1 MAFKMK
7 SGNKPGFK
15 SMGSSPAKKELIGN
29 QANLPEHLKAKID
42 AAPGKMYDSP
52 GKMYDSP
59 AKQRST
65 KGGEGKD
72 QDKIFDKNGKHVGNY
87 VNGKKVMKSTTSAH
101 GQLSDAKREFE
112 QDKKDAKRKKS
123 PAKQKVDPDAPGTPG
138 TPGYEPPVKRS
149 DLDAKGKATWDAHRA
164 KTKEKKMLKT
174 IDKIS
179 DEGWDK
185 QAKPIPKKKPNL
197 KENKDPMPSKKKA
210 RKQPT
215 YEGTDEFRSVKDIP
229 KKEFKKRVGK
239 TTPTKQTKSKDPKPN
254 FQIHSKEVN
263 LAKKS
268 GFGPA
273 TAFGGVKNPEL
284 VKNKKK
290 AFSKK
295 VMTDGKKT
303 QVVYKGKEL
312 KGNWQAHQ
320 FKK

>member
-1 MAFKMK
+1 MK

-15 SMGSSPAKKELIGN
+15 GMGSSPAKKELIGN

-149 DLDAKGKATWDAHRA
+149 DLDAKGKAIWDAKRA
-164 KTKEKKMLKT
+164 
-174 IDKIS
+174 
-179 DEGWDK
+179 
-185 QAKPIPKKKPNL
+185 KKKPNL

-215 YEGTDEFRSVKDIP
+215 YEGTDEFRSVKDIR

-239 TTPTKQTKSKDPKPN
+239 TAPTKQTKSKDPKPN

>member
-1 MAFKMK
+1 MK

-15 SMGSSPAKKELIGN
+15 GMGSSPVKKELIGN

-149 DLDAKGKATWDAHRA
+149 DLDAKGKAIWDAKRA
-164 KTKEKKMLKT
+164 
-174 IDKIS
+174 
-179 DEGWDK
+179 
-185 QAKPIPKKKPNL
+185 KKKPNL

-239 TTPTKQTKSKDPKPN
+239 TAPTKQTKSKDPKPN